1 MNTFKVVIRLVAGAA
16 LILTI
21 GFFVATE
28 FGLTRARQS
37 TESEFVG
44 DGSSA
49 ASKTRSTP
57 VQRSSSRTERRPV
70 VAPVRR

>member
-1 MNTFKVVIRLVAGAA
+1 MNTFEVVIRLVAGAA
-16 LILTI
+16 LILTN
-21 GFFVATE
+21 GFFVAIE
-28 FGLTRARQS
+28 FGLIRARQS

-57 VQRSSSRTERRPV
+57 VQRSSSRTDGGPSSPR
-70 VAPVRR
+70 